1 MTISSVGQW
10 FFLEFT
16 VYVLSPY
23 DGDEGGESARRKLQ
37 RLQAMAA
44 AMTLDQVEAVRSF
57 LMFVGA
63 HGANPE
69 WLRQFIEAAVQLV
82 WVRQE

>member
-1 MTISSVGQW
+1 
-10 FFLEFT
+10 
-16 VYVLSPY
+16 
-23 DGDEGGESARRKLQ
+23 
-37 RLQAMAA
+37 MAA

>member
-1 MTISSVGQW
+1 
-10 FFLEFT
+10 
-16 VYVLSPY
+16 
-23 DGDEGGESARRKLQ
+23 
-37 RLQAMAA
+37 MAA

-63 HGANPE
+63 HAANPE